1 MKWNLSKQN
10 VHLKMHAIYEKKVVP
25 FAHLVCSGLFLIPT
39 IAQIGEDQINWHKL
53 CHLGIGTG
61 AKDGLD

>member
-1 MKWNLSKQN
+1 
-10 VHLKMHAIYEKKVVP
+10 MHAIYEKIVVL
-25 FAHLVCSGLFLIPT
+25 FAHLVCSGLFLVPT